1 MHVSPRAGASHSRHE
16 KKVSRPLG
24 HVWLQLSTA
33 SLFQQVGAVLG
44 INVRLQNQVRIGCR
58 SIEEGNI
65 PVQSREDLRR
75 DLKRPRQSPRP
86 ITNRWQTLAEVLADG
101 RRKVGKI
108 DAAPLGAH
116 RSINFEGKVPLL
128 RFSNY
133 DTGLDDL
140 FSTPPRAAS
149 KS

>member
-1 MHVSPRAGASHSRHE
+1 MESS
-16 KKVSRPLG
+16 
-24 HVWLQLSTA
+24 
-33 SLFQQVGAVLG
+33 
-44 INVRLQNQVRIGCR
+44 
-58 SIEEGNI
+58 
-65 PVQSREDLRR
+65 EDLRR
-75 DLKRPRQSPRP
+75 DLKRLSQSLALLTHRG
-86 ITNRWQTLAEVLADG
+86 QTLAQVLADE
-101 RRKVGKI
+101 RCKDGKI

-116 RSINFEGKVPLL
+116 RSINFKGKVPLL